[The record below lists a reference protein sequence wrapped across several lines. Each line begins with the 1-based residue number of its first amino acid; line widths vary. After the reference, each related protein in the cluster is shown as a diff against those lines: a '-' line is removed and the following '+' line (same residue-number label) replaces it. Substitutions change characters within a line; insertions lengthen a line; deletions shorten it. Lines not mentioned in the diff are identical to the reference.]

1 MVLIGAYNLAEEA
14 HSFVVRKAGIIVVH
28 PLFNPDTYENDVALL
43 RFINP
48 VRYQANIIPV
58 CLPEEKSDFEG
69 QMARISGWGRL
80 FYGNLNELKVRD
92 VAVMQ

>member
-58 CLPEEKSDFEG
+58 CLPEENSDFEG